1 MERPSKPLNISD
13 QSSFEFV
20 KECLK
25 GDPTSGI
32 NFDRIQY
39 DFSKSQYVII
49 EYLLCEEVQIS
60 KNITPYSSH
69 PNRYFSKNKM
79 KFISLWN
86 FSKKINARLYL
97 VNYAKK
103 GTRFE
108 NQVLLMRM
116 INLDLANTQPVKTKN
131 KEMTKEEFSD
141 WLRKLNSKGF
151 E

>member
-1 MERPSKPLNISD
+1 
-13 QSSFEFV
+13 
-20 KECLK
+20 
-25 GDPTSGI
+25 
-32 NFDRIQY
+32 
-39 DFSKSQYVII
+39 
-49 EYLLCEEVQIS
+49 
-60 KNITPYSSH
+60 
-69 PNRYFSKNKM
+69 M